1 MDAKIQYSIKCTL
14 WKFYIV
20 ARTDFFRRACQAWK
34 KFETL
39 LEIVESTCISDRW
52 IYSEKFFYQL
62 MQGLG
67 TPRGIVGENKNA
79 DLMWNRYTSSTK
91 WSTISKIDILC
102 THGQFGRV
110 FHMFWIG
117 NDTFPLMISA
127 NTHFIEQSMNRV
139 PSTGLIGWKKRRESH
154 RNNNNS

>member
-1 MDAKIQYSIKCTL
+1 MHIMEILYCGSHRFLSPCMSSVEEVWNSARNCWINLHFRSVNLFGKILLSAN
-14 WKFYIV
+14 
-20 ARTDFFRRACQAWK
+20 ARIRDSARN
-34 KFETL
+34 
-39 LEIVESTCISDRW
+39 
-52 IYSEKFFYQL
+52 SEQE
-62 MQGLG
+62 Q
-67 TPRGIVGENKNA
+67 NA
-79 DLMWNRYTSSTK
+79 NLMWNRYTSSTK

-102 THGQFGRV
+102 THGQFGKV

-139 PSTGLIGWKKRRESH
+139 PSTGLIGWKKRRENH